1 MALEPTVLLIHWKI
15 LSGSLPSEGTVPIPD
30 FLGQMYAT
38 AQGVHVDKS
47 NDDLQCVYNLS
58 EKLAEI
64 RDTVGCTLDWPPL
77 PSTPAGTGWVP
88 SPYTVISKA
97 TDQVDGS
104 EADYSYTYQFEGDEV
119 EVEYSVSLGFAA

>member
-64 RDTVGCTLDWPPL
+64 RDTV